1 MLSMSPWVQMWKSP
15 GKQWQ
20 QQQQQQQQH
29 NIPIAEALDEVVL
42 KAAQALVGPLS
53 GEWGAVPTVAV
64 AVASEAFGTRK
75 QMLPE
80 VDAGTIRGLV
90 PLQQARQFLR
100 NLKDL
105 GIEITAEGEIARG
118 SA

>member
-1 MLSMSPWVQMWKSP
+1 
-15 GKQWQ
+15 
-20 QQQQQQQQH
+20 
-29 NIPIAEALDEVVL
+29 
-42 KAAQALVGPLS
+42 
-53 GEWGAVPTVAV
+53 
-64 AVASEAFGTRK
+64 
-75 QMLPE
+75 MLPE